1 MGGFLKA
8 GAKGA
13 AVGVITHGAAGL
25 AAKAAAPVIQ
35 RVAPRIASK
44 IKGSGGGKGGA
55 PAKGNDKAKPQR
67 VWMGD
72 QRDPHEIVAAGGF
85 RARGGTEDLYEYVAR
100 NRPSVYVS
108 TSKSESVAR
117 DYTAKPSSRRGR
129 VYEIVTPE
137 EGIDVNKTIKA
148 PYPAEREIAFRDL
161 IPLKHIKRAYD
172 VNHRTSTG

>member
-100 NRPSVYVS
+100 NRPSD
-108 TSKSESVAR
+108 TSAR
-117 DYTAKPSSRRGR
+117 QRANPSHGTTPPSRRAGVGR

-161 IPLKHIKRAYD
+161 IPLKHIKRP
-172 VNHRTSTG
+172 RR